1 MYIYFVFFLFFTR
14 LRFPLSK
21 WILKIIKHC
30 YCKRVLKLVRRFERT
45 DLRCRKAEL
54 DLSVLKYCFLNVL
67 TPKFLHFKDSNRS
80 LKLSD
85 TYKQCQIW
93 LLIEEISNK
102 KSELIL
108 LKKHIKTSMNVI
120 NYAHICSIFLISNN
134 KVLTKQNN
142 IQDCKVIG
150 LIKGKGS
157 WDIHSQRVLYFSLLA
172 RTLKFRNTVVHLSYY
187 TVKLVILVKKAV
199 IKNFSKAIWKYWAYL
214 PIVDWSIAYLKKT
227 WTKRN

>member
-1 MYIYFVFFLFFTR
+1 M
-14 LRFPLSK
+14 
-21 WILKIIKHC
+21 
-30 YCKRVLKLVRRFERT
+30 KLVRRFERT
-45 DLRCRKAEL
+45 DLRCRKVEL
-54 DLSVLKYCFLNVL
+54 DLSVLKYCFENGL

-80 LKLSD
+80 LKFSD

-93 LLIEEISNK
+93 LFIEEISNK

-157 WDIHSQRVLYFSLLA
+157 SDIYSQRVLYFSLLA
-172 RTLKFRNTVVHLSYY
+172 RKLKFRNTVVPLSYY

-199 IKNFSKAIWKYWAYL
+199 IKNF
-214 PIVDWSIAYLKKT
+214 
-227 WTKRN
+227 